1 MNPQNISMNQ
11 RIIND
16 NNYKNINDHIIN
28 YKNNLDIDD
37 DQNCSNNQNQNIIFS
52 TKKIL
57 GLNENINNQ
66 YGLNNYQKIIQDL
79 QYSNAFLNKK
89 NLNLESELEYLK
101 NKYNS
106 SKNDIDDINKHIEI
120 CKENQDKII
129 SDLMERNDYLENLIL
144 KKNKIDVKPE
154 EVLNNKNNINLHLFI
169 YKMKRIFN
177 NGNFS
182 KTKMDEKMEDEDYLN
197 FIINNII
204 KMNDELIIFKKEL
217 EEKEFEIKKL
227 KKENQL
233 LKIKFQHI
241 YNKNKLNNN
250 LNCYNS
256 SKSYVRIKTPVE
268 RRKLINLNN
277 DNISNL
283 DYKDNYSS
291 YSYHQA
297 KVPLFFG
304 NYKTHSSSPLNNN
317 FINNLSK
324 TPNASDF
331 KLHCYNSNIDNVPF
345 AKSNNNEYLEK
356 KLMNSHSIGNLKYKT
371 LTDFENDKNN
381 NKYQFPKATLV
392 YQQCANSKNSLQ
404 SLMNNVAQL
413 ENVLKDAQNNIYEN
427 SIENNYRLS

>member
-1 MNPQNISMNQ
+1 
-11 RIIND
+11 
-16 NNYKNINDHIIN
+16 
-28 YKNNLDIDD
+28 
-37 DQNCSNNQNQNIIFS
+37 
-52 TKKIL
+52 
-57 GLNENINNQ
+57 
-66 YGLNNYQKIIQDL
+66 
-79 QYSNAFLNKK
+79 
-89 NLNLESELEYLK
+89 
-101 NKYNS
+101 
-106 SKNDIDDINKHIEI
+106 
-120 CKENQDKII
+120 
-129 SDLMERNDYLENLIL
+129 
-144 KKNKIDVKPE
+144 
-154 EVLNNKNNINLHLFI
+154 
-169 YKMKRIFN
+169 
-177 NGNFS
+177 
-182 KTKMDEKMEDEDYLN
+182 
-197 FIINNII
+197 
-204 KMNDELIIFKKEL
+204 MNDELIIFKKEL

-427 SIENNYRLS
+427 SIENINRLS